1 MARIESLNVLL
12 TDSGKVYLAE
22 QYGAVIENIQKGTIA
37 SALKNTNLSGTP
49 GAGSYEA
56 KRFVN
61 RTSNAYGT
69 ARSGGKGQAVK
80 ANPVTVKVDT
90 DKELVTEVEQKD
102 VSLIGIDVDD
112 GVCVPRISDGAI
124 SAAVQARWPCAA
136 VNPSPTFSVSV
147 GRETLW
153 QWTEH

>member
-80 ANPVTVKVDT
+80 ANPVTVKIDT

-102 VSLIGIDVDD
+102 VSLIGIDGFIERQVAMD
-112 GVCVPRISDGAI
+112 
-124 SAAVQARWPCAA
+124 
-136 VNPSPTFSVSV
+136 
-147 GRETLW
+147 
-153 QWTEH
+153 

>member
-69 ARSGGKGQAVK
+69 ARSGGSARRLSWAWSGCRRRRAVWRR
-80 ANPVTVKVDT
+80 T
-90 DKELVTEVEQKD
+90 
-102 VSLIGIDVDD
+102 IRRW
-112 GVCVPRISDGAI
+112 C
-124 SAAVQARWPCAA
+124 ARWTPRAA
-136 VNPSPTFSVSV
+136 RRTTKCSGAT
-147 GRETLW
+147 RT
-153 QWTEH
+153 